1 MEVVKVMF
9 ELVTMFLVVERRML
23 KWKMVLMLLDAS
35 KHYVL
40 GYDFLID
47 K

>member
-1 MEVVKVMF
+1 MF

-23 KWKMVLMLLDAS
+23 KWKMVLMLLDVS
-35 KHYVL
+35 KYYVL